1 MQTGSQSHFIFQ
13 NLLGSK
19 EGCLHI
25 KSQPTKGNST
35 LSKPDQN
42 YNRPSLLQMLLKKT
56 QVFIAYINIK
66 NCATQRT
73 DTLIGRKKHYI
84 LHTVCGIFS
93 VIFHFNHLPTT
104 KALGSRIN
112 SIELGHKN
120 INTLVW
126 ASWTAV
132 HKKISNAIKKIWT
145 DSCIVNLT
153 TLWSNFYKIMI
164 SEVVF

>member
-25 KSQPTKGNST
+25 KSQSTKGYST

-42 YNRPSLLQMLLKKT
+42 YNRPSLLRILLKKT
-56 QVFIAYINIK
+56 QVFIAYFNIQ
-66 NCATQRT
+66 NYATQWT

-120 INTLVW
+120 INTLV
-126 ASWTAV
+126 
-132 HKKISNAIKKIWT
+132 
-145 DSCIVNLT
+145 
-153 TLWSNFYKIMI
+153 
-164 SEVVF
+164 

>member
-1 MQTGSQSHFIFQ
+1 
-13 NLLGSK
+13 
-19 EGCLHI
+19 
-25 KSQPTKGNST
+25 
-35 LSKPDQN
+35 
-42 YNRPSLLQMLLKKT
+42 MLLKKK
-56 QVFIAYINIK
+56 QVFIAYFNIQ
-66 NCATQRT
+66 NYATQRT

-104 KALGSRIN
+104 KTLGSRIN

-132 HKKISNAIKKIWT
+132 HKKIWT
-145 DSCIVNLT
+145 DSR
-153 TLWSNFYKIMI
+153 WSVRSFSKLFYVQSRSFLNILYLESPRISNKII
-164 SEVVF
+164 LVLSAFQLVKSWNGIASLLVFIRWRQEIQ

>member
-1 MQTGSQSHFIFQ
+1 
-13 NLLGSK
+13 
-19 EGCLHI
+19 
-25 KSQPTKGNST
+25 
-35 LSKPDQN
+35 
-42 YNRPSLLQMLLKKT
+42 MLLKKK
-56 QVFIAYINIK
+56 QVFIAYFNIQ
-66 NCATQRT
+66 NYATQRT

-132 HKKISNAIKKIWT
+132 HKKIWT
-145 DSCIVNLT
+145 DSR
-153 TLWSNFYKIMI
+153 WSVRSFSKLFYVQSRSFLNILYLESPRISNKII
-164 SEVVF
+164 LVLSAFQLVKSWNGIASLLVFIRWRQEIQ